1 MTKTSLTWIENLAFE
16 AEADGFSLRLDSS
29 IDKGGKNLGVR
40 PKPLLLVALSGCTGM
55 DVVSILKKM
64 RVEDYKLKIDMEAD
78 TTDEHPKTYH
88 TIRMKF
94 NFEGENLPLEKII
107 NAVQLS
113 SEKYCGVNAMLK
125 KAAVIKSTIIINN
138 QEVWND

>member
-1 MTKTSLTWIENLAFE
+1 MTKTSLKWLQNLAFE
-16 AEADGFSLRLDSS
+16 AEADGISFKLDSS
-29 IDKGGKNLGVR
+29 VDKGGENLGPR

-64 RVEDYKLKIDMEAD
+64 RIENYTLNIEMEAD

-94 NFEGENLPLEKII
+94 YFEGQNLPLDKII

-125 KAAVIKSTIIINN
+125 KAAVIKSIIVINN